1 MATNDT
7 VIWTLMIVVLVV
19 FISQSCVRGESQVPC
34 FFIFGDSLADNGNN
48 NHLKTPAKANYLPYG
63 IDFPKGPTGRFTNGR
78 TFVDIIA
85 ELLGFENP
93 IPCFATTRRP
103 KDMVR
108 GLNYASGS
116 AGLRDET
123 GTHMGA
129 NVNLNK
135 QLLNHKATVKHIAS
149 VMGHKQSSNKHYL
162 NKCLYSVGMGSND
175 YMNNYFQP
183 KFYPTSTKYTPEQY
197 ATLLIKQYSRQ
208 IKTLYMYGARKVALV
223 GLGQVGCAPYSI
235 STGTN
240 GSACVDKMNDAVQFF
255 NEKLKSL
262 VDQLNTNLKDAK
274 FIYVNTYG
282 MSGSSADRTT
292 TGLKVSDVNCCP
304 VNEIGQCVPSAAPCK
319 NRSEHMFWDLFHP
332 TEMANLVTARRAYN
346 SSNPSDTYPMNIGHL
361 AKLRL

>member
-93 IPCFATTRRP
+93 IPCFATTRRS

-149 VMGHKQSSNKHYL
+149 VMGHKQSSNKCYL

-262 VDQLNTNLKDAK
+262 VDQLNTNLTDAK